1 MVYYICLQVVKDLM
15 QVKANLT
22 DQLSEQQERNSLQ
35 EDRLK
40 SAEQDIQTLTQQLER
55 ERQL

>member
-1 MVYYICLQVVKDLM
+1 M
-15 QVKANLT
+15 QVKADLT
-22 DQLSEQQERNSLQ
+22 DQLSEQQEKNSMQ

-40 SAEQDIQTLTQQLER
+40 SAEQDIQTLMQQLER